1 MATTTSTTATTAGAA
16 AAANDVAEGPV
27 LSVVNKRLRALRK
40 KLNRIVHTE
49 ESMAQGKPINKEQEE
64 VLRSKPS
71 VLALIDELEKLRSP
85 LSAAVTEELNLAL
98 KNNNN
103 HHQQKPQPEPEFQLQ
118 PQPQPESVSEAKNDD
133 VSVVEDLIN
142 LIYFGSLFDVKSQ
155 NEFTSTMLTRTHE
168 RGCCLTY
175 DYVTDDA
182 TDLLRERDLDLI
194 SAMRGLLISRPADSS
209 LSHRDA
215 LCRCVEHAR
224 LWLARAPQPIEPNAE
239 VTYAGLRE
247 KLNKIMSSEYF
258 ITTPEIKATDE
269 VAAAAASGSYQSF
282 QVPVH
287 GTAPVEG
294 EGGLV
299 SKSPDQDEGA
309 INYQG
314 HGSGEEHSDPEGELQ
329 KDEVEVENVE
339 VVTAQHEQTNAQV
352 DVEYNQRDMETKD
365 QQYNPRRGY
374 QNQRGGR
381 GGGGSRRGYSNGR
394 GGRGGGGVGRG
405 GYQNG
410 RNQYYD
416 QPGNYYTRNYYNNR
430 GGGRGARG
438 GGYSYNNGSGGQFN
452 HVAGDVGVQS

>member
-1 MATTTSTTATTAGAA
+1 MATTTSTTASTAGA

-49 ESMAQGKPINKEQEE
+49 ESVAQGKPINKEQEE

-103 HHQQKPQPEPEFQLQ
+103 HHQPKPQPEPESQLQ
-118 PQPQPESVSEAKNDD
+118 PQPQPEPVSEAKNDD

-294 EGGLV
+294 EGGSV

-314 HGSGEEHSDPEGELQ
+314 HGSGEENSDPEGELQ

-339 VVTAQHEQTNAQV
+339 VVTAQNEQTNAQV

-365 QQYNPRRGY
+365 QHYPRRGY

-410 RNQYYD
+410 R
-416 QPGNYYTRNYYNNR
+416 
-430 GGGRGARG
+430 
-438 GGYSYNNGSGGQFN
+438 GQFN